1 MTRPKI
7 LVIIPARKGSKGIP
21 SKNKKELLGKPLVS
35 YTFEISSKLDD
46 NYFTYVSSDDEEIIK
61 IADGYNIKNNG
72 LRPDNLSDD
81 KALTIDVLHY
91 ELLTIEKK
99 LNVRFDAV
107 MLLQA
112 TCPIRSVSHIYDIEE
127 MFVKNKMNSSVVSI
141 KKIDSEHPF
150 RMKRMIQGD
159 ILVNYIDQGYEDMR
173 PRQELPP
180 VYIRNGSIYLSPAI
194 SVRNMDTLV
203 TREAYGYVMDNL
215 HSINIDNIEDFLV
228 ASYFMKAESTFIS
241 S

>member
-35 YTFEISSKLDD
+35 YTFDIASQLDE
-46 NYFTYVSSDDEEIIK
+46 NYVTYVSSDDEEIIK
-61 IADGYNIKNNG
+61 IAEGYNIKNNG
-72 LRPDNLSDD
+72 LRPDNISDD

-91 ELLTIEKK
+91 ELLAIEKK
-99 LNVRFDAV
+99 YNVRFDAV

-112 TCPIRSVSHIYDIEE
+112 TCPIRDISHIYEVEKLFI
-127 MFVKNKMNSSVVSI
+127 KNNLNSSVVSV

-150 RMKRMIQGD
+150 RMKRMIQD
-159 ILVNYIDQGYEDMR
+159 HILVNYIDQGYEDMR

-194 SVRNMDTLV
+194 SIRDKQTLV
-203 TREAYGYVMDNL
+203 TSEAYGYLMDNL

-228 ASYFMKAESTFIS
+228 ASYFMKTQDES
-241 S
+241 

>member
-1 MTRPKI
+1 MIRPKI

-35 YTFEISSKLDD
+35 YTFDIASKLDE
-46 NYFTYVSSDDEEIIK
+46 NYVTYVSSDDEEIIK
-61 IADGYNIKNNG
+61 IANGYNIKNNG
-72 LRPDNLSDD
+72 LRPDNISDD

-91 ELLTIEKK
+91 ELLAIEKES
-99 LNVRFDAV
+99 NVRFDAV

-112 TCPIRSVSHIYDIEE
+112 TCPIRDISHIYEVEKLFI
-127 MFVKNKMNSSVVSI
+127 KNNLKSSVVSV

-150 RMKRMIQGD
+150 RMKRMIQD
-159 ILVNYIDQGYEDMR
+159 HILVNYIDQGYEDMR

-194 SVRNMDTLV
+194 SIRDKQTLV
-203 TREAYGYVMDNL
+203 TSEAYGYLMDNL

-228 ASYFMKAESTFIS
+228 ASFFMKTQDES
-241 S
+241 

>member
-35 YTFEISSKLDD
+35 YTFDIASQLDE
-46 NYFTYVSSDDEEIIK
+46 NYVTYVSSDDEEIIK
-61 IADGYNIKNNG
+61 IAEGFNIKNNG
-72 LRPDNLSDD
+72 IRPDNISDD

-91 ELLTIEKK
+91 ELLAIEKK
-99 LNVRFDAV
+99 SNVRFDAV

-112 TCPIRSVSHIYDIEE
+112 TCPIRDISHIYEVEKLFI
-127 MFVKNKMNSSVVSI
+127 KNNLNSSVVSV

-150 RMKRMIQGD
+150 RMKRMIQD
-159 ILVNYIDQGYEDMR
+159 HILVNYIDQGYEDMR

-194 SVRNMDTLV
+194 SIRDKQTLV
-203 TREAYGYVMDNL
+203 TSEAYGYLMDNL

-228 ASYFMKAESTFIS
+228 ASYFIKTQDES
-241 S
+241 